1 MIDSKSFTKEWLDN
15 FRLRREH
22 KGINVT
28 ILEKMVHALSL
39 LEHLKIAGL
48 DFVFK
53 GGTSLVLLL
62 QKDNRFSIDIDIIS
76 RLRLITN
83 TFKILFLFF
92 MKCSIHSYY
101 KEK

>member
-76 RLRLITN
+76 NVDRKSLEQILI
-83 TFKILFLFF
+83 L
-92 MKCSIHSYY
+92 CDG
-101 KEK
+101 